1 VAAASEDRTG
11 ELLERH
17 IVTELLMCRQGPGR
31 RYRMLAGA
39 EKARMP
45 LDGPGP
51 LIGHLTTAS
60 ARGGIA

>member
-1 VAAASEDRTG
+1 
-11 ELLERH
+11 
-17 IVTELLMCRQGPGR
+17 
-31 RYRMLAGA
+31 MLAGA